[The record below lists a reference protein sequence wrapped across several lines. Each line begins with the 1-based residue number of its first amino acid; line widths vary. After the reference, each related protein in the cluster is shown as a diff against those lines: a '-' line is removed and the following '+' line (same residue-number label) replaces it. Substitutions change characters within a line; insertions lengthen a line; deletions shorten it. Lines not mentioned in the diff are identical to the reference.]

1 MALPVDPDRS
11 AALQRQRHSEALA
24 LSMSLHRAQ
33 TELEAILTELRR
45 QRLRD
50 GGDEPLPEAL
60 VLQGAR
66 LEAECEQLE
75 AALRQA
81 RAGQAGLIHD
91 EALPRRWQRAHDVA

>member
-1 MALPVDPDRS
+1 MQS
-11 AALQRQRHSEALA
+11 QRHGEALA
-24 LSMSLHRAQ
+24 LSQSLRSAR
-33 TELEAILTELRR
+33 TELEAILTELRG

-66 LEAECEQLE
+66 LQSECEQLE

-81 RAGQAGLIHD
+81 RAGQVGLLHGD
-91 EALPRRWQRAHDVA
+91 AVAHRCQRSHGAA